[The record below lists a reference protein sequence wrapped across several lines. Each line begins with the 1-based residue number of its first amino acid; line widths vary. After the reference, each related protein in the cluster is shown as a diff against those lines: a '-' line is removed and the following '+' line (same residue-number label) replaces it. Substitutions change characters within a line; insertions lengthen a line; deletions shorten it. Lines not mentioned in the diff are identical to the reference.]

1 MKLRWWI
8 VGYFIALVVALLS
21 PLASGAPDGLER
33 VSENK
38 GFLARAEGAPY
49 AIIAD
54 YIFPGIANKTVATL
68 LAGIVGVT
76 VVFLLVMGG
85 TFLLYRLASR
95 KQPS

>member
-33 VSENK
+33 VAGNK
-38 GFLARAEGAPY
+38 GFLDRVEGAPY
-49 AIIAD
+49 AIIAEH
-54 YIFPGIANKTVATL
+54 IFPGIANKAVATI
-68 LAGIVGVT
+68 LAGVVGVT

-95 KQPS
+95 KQPG